1 MPDQSPLTADR
12 VASLME
18 VLSSPE
24 HRTGLDET
32 MFTVA
37 SVTARTVGLT
47 RVTGTISGSHPLGE
61 WAGPNIAVRLSLPE
75 QPAEFAG
82 IDGAPGIT
90 ARVYTVAEVDPA
102 SRVVALDVVV
112 HPHESPVMNWLARTR
127 VGDALPIAGPRPHR
141 VPGPGSPRILLADS
155 SALPAALSILTRMP
169 TDVPLNELIEHLERM
184 PTDVPTVLAVAA
196 PDDEV
201 DLAEAA
207 LANLRDV
214 VSVQRYAPG
223 GDRPLAAAFA
233 AMDVPAGA
241 SVWAA
246 GEREDMREVRRRCRE
261 DLALAAP
268 GIQVFGYWKRGISN
282 TRIDLARLE
291 AARASMDAGRSLFS
305 TDDLDI
311 DV

>member
-169 TDVPLNELIEHLERM
+169 TDVP
-184 PTDVPTVLAVAA
+184 TVLAVAA